1 MIISWRQKPPISG
14 NRTVIAIFLCLK
26 VSTGCVVVNTI
37 SFLDDCVGD
46 EYNTRKGNKSARLI
60 VGSEPRGRPFGL
72 ISENS
77 IRKLIMTIQSSIQSF
92 NFQNQSVRTIA
103 DEKGEFWF
111 LANDVCGV
119 LGYVNPRDA
128 VSKHCKLKGV
138 AKRDTPTESG
148 NQEMTYINEPN
159 LYRLIIKSRKPEA
172 EAFEEWVME
181 DVLPTIR
188 KTGQYISSSLK
199 TQTALPNG
207 LTLEQQ
213 DEIKKFH
220 RELVQ
225 AAPKEKQAK
234 LAIQLWSCIK
244 SKFGVSYKEV
254 APEHYPEVLSLMAR
268 VAVENATLTGELLDK
283 PKSSVLSDELV
294 LSIGRVLLHAQDM
307 RLFVNRYLPAFE
319 CLGITNHGALW
330 SYVHDTEPTFKRVR
344 EFFLQQTPYK
354 NHHLFADDSE
364 WVRRKVIATAKT
376 H

>member
-1 MIISWRQKPPISG
+1 MNNQISTFK
-14 NRTVIAIFLCLK
+14 F
-26 VSTGCVVVNTI
+26 
-37 SFLDDCVGD
+37 
-46 EYNTRKGNKSARLI
+46 
-60 VGSEPRGRPFGL
+60 
-72 ISENS
+72 SENHS
-77 IRKLIMTIQSSIQSF
+77 I
-92 NFQNQSVRTIA
+92 RTIA

-188 KTGQYISSSLK
+188 KTGSYQTSGCLK
-199 TQTALPNG
+199 TKTALPNG

-225 AAPKEKQAK
+225 TAPKEKQAK
-234 LAIQLWSCIK
+234 LAIQLWSSVK

-254 APEHYPEVLSLMAR
+254 ASEHYPEVLSLMAR
-268 VAVENATLTGELLDK
+268 VAVEQNQALSGEVLDK
-283 PKSSVLSDELV
+283 LDKQQNPKLPHDYFAHLAKMAFYADHYLKIQELMCNNPNSKEAKSLADSLAFSSSTNPNQTGYLFVFKPNIKQDVTDAMS
-294 LSIGRVLLHAQDM
+294 LLHDYSLM
-307 RLFVNRYLPAFE
+307 M
-319 CLGITNHGALW
+319 
-330 SYVHDTEPTFKRVR
+330 
-344 EFFLQQTPYK
+344 
-354 NHHLFADDSE
+354 
-364 WVRRKVIATAKT
+364 
-376 H
+376 